1 MGVGQSKENKPAKS
15 EESPKRA
22 ATSPEKKCNESVD
35 KTVEQ
40 SPVKDSSPSKT
51 EKPQSPE
58 KTESPVKTEAG
69 KGDDAPCTPP
79 KPEEVIQV
87 SPEDLA
93 SVEAAATK
101 NVTKEGGLRYDVVL
115 SPAVKTGPKLTP
127 ASSPMTEDDINKKL
141 KEAEDRKVSMDNIRM
156 KNLTVQLAK
165 IEIVQ
170 QKREELDTEKKT
182 KAAEKLTEK
191 MSTADEKRAA
201 QLNEIKE
208 RLSVH
213 MDKIQKAQDEI
224 TAQIEAAKS
233 AAESQLS
240 EKLETAEKNRLKEME
255 EMLVKLKEHKEKIDK
270 VRSNKEESLKP
281 QLAELEANIKERLER
296 ADQLRAKHEEQ
307 ILEKLQE
314 QNRRAEIVRQNKE
327 RIMAEG
333 GSVEN
338 TTNESA

>member
-1 MGVGQSKENKPAKS
+1 MG
-15 EESPKRA
+15 
-22 ATSPEKKCNESVD
+22 
-35 KTVEQ
+35 
-40 SPVKDSSPSKT
+40 
-51 EKPQSPE
+51 
-58 KTESPVKTEAG
+58 
-69 KGDDAPCTPP
+69 
-79 KPEEVIQV
+79 
-87 SPEDLA
+87 
-93 SVEAAATK
+93 
-101 NVTKEGGLRYDVVL
+101 
-115 SPAVKTGPKLTP
+115 
-127 ASSPMTEDDINKKL
+127 
-141 KEAEDRKVSMDNIRM
+141 
-156 KNLTVQLAK
+156 
-165 IEIVQ
+165 
-170 QKREELDTEKKT
+170 
-182 KAAEKLTEK
+182 AEKLTEK
-191 MSTADEKRAA
+191 MCTADEKRAA